1 MTAVINWLI
10 DWQAHWLTGWHSDL
24 LIDWL
29 ISWLTDWLVAGLL
42 TDLPTALLTN
52 LLTNTIDW
60 LDWLVQ
66 LLTDCVTDRLL
77 DWLASS
83 LTNWLEWLTDVL
95 RFMLRKDINFNA
107 CLHDVNQ
114 DYCDCWSLWK
124 WLMFHFRSDLCSRF
138 VKGDFNSQ
146 DFELIFSTVHVS
158 AVYIALQSSYWV
170 NLINWICSACL
181 KYNWCTVSSAFSGH
195 TWPNLTQ
202 IQNCKIIHI

>member
-10 DWQAHWLTGWHSDL
+10 DWQADILTCWLTDELADW
-24 LIDWL
+24 LIDWRL
-29 ISWLTDWLVAGLL
+29 ACWLTYWLLCLPTYWPILL
-42 TDLPTALLTN
+42 T
-52 LLTNTIDW
+52 
-60 LDWLVQ
+60 DWLVQ
-66 LLTDCVTDRLL
+66 LLTACVTDRLL

-170 NLINWICSACL
+170 NLINWISSACL